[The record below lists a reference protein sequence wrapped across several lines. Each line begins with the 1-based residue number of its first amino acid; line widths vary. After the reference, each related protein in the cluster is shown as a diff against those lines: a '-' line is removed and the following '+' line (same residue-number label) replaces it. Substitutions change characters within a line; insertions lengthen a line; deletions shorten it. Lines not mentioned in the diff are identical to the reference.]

1 MNRNWTE
8 ILNLA
13 GQMHNLHQDPY
24 MPLDE
29 EYENEMA
36 RKILELL
43 GVPYE
48 ELLENLDGIA
58 DELYDD
64 ARSNETRFECVERF
78 YNNLERIITNA
89 FGEPKVE

>member
-43 GVPYE
+43 GIPYE
-48 ELLENLDGIA
+48 ELLENLHGIA
-58 DELYDD
+58 GELYDD
-64 ARSNETRFECVERF
+64 ARDDETRFECVERF

-89 FGEPKVE
+89 FGEPKGE